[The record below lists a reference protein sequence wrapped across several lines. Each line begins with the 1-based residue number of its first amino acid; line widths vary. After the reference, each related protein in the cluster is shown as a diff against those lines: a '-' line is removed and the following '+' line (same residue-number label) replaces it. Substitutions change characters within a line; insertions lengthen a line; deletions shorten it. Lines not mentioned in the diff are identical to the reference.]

1 MFNNYFEQVRKAPQ
15 TAITTL
21 DRHHE
26 QEEASMAKSDDTRAK
41 ITETAI
47 ESFRERGYDL
57 TTIRLIADE
66 AGISVGN
73 AYYYFPTKNHL
84 VQELYLRVQGD
95 HLERVH
101 AAFGTSTDIAKR
113 LEIALLCGL
122 DATAPFHDSAA
133 GFLAAAI
140 APTSAVSPFGSDA
153 AVPRAM
159 AIRVFEEVVEGSTNA
174 IPSELKQQL
183 PELLWLAYMGLT
195 LFWVYD
201 TSEGQGKSRAL
212 ATGASKLFGTVLPL
226 ARLPFARG
234 LVSQLLDLIRSARG
248 ETPNP

>member
-1 MFNNYFEQVRKAPQ
+1 
-15 TAITTL
+15 
-21 DRHHE
+21 
-26 QEEASMAKSDDTRAK
+26 MAKSDDTRAK

-47 ESFRERGYDL
+47 ASFRERGYDQ
-57 TTIRLIADE
+57 TTIRLIADQ

-95 HLERVH
+95 HLERAQ
-101 AAFGTSTDIAKR
+101 AAFGSSTDVAHR
-113 LEIALLCGL
+113 LEVALLSGL
-122 DATAPFHDSAA
+122 DATGPYHDSAP

-140 APTSAVSPFGSDA
+140 APTSAVSPFGADA
-153 AVPRAM
+153 AEPRAM
-159 AIRVFEEVVEGSTNA
+159 AIQVFQEVVDGSTNA
-174 IPSELKQQL
+174 IPADLKREL

-201 TSEGQGKSRAL
+201 NSEGQARSRTL
-212 ATGASKLFGTVLPL
+212 ARGASKLFGAVLPL

-234 LVSQLLDLIRSARG
+234 IVNQALDLIRAAR
-248 ETPNP
+248 N

>member
-1 MFNNYFEQVRKAPQ
+1 
-15 TAITTL
+15 
-21 DRHHE
+21 
-26 QEEASMAKSDDTRAK
+26 MAKSDDTRAK

-47 ESFRERGYDL
+47 ESFRERGYDQ
-57 TTIRLIADE
+57 TTIRLIADQ

-95 HLERVH
+95 HLERAQ
-101 AAFGTSTDIAKR
+101 AAFGSSTDVAHR
-113 LEIALLCGL
+113 LEVALLSGL
-122 DATAPFHDSAA
+122 DATGPYHDSAP

-140 APTSAVSPFGSDA
+140 APTSAVSPFGADA
-153 AVPRAM
+153 AEPRAM
-159 AIRVFEEVVEGSTNA
+159 AIQVFQEVVDGSTNA
-174 IPSELKQQL
+174 IPADLKREL

-201 TSEGQGKSRAL
+201 NSEGQARSRTL
-212 ATGASKLFGTVLPL
+212 ARGASKLLGAVLPL

-234 LVSQLLDLIRSARG
+234 IVNQALDLIRAAR
-248 ETPNP
+248 N

>member
-1 MFNNYFEQVRKAPQ
+1 M
-15 TAITTL
+15 
-21 DRHHE
+21 
-26 QEEASMAKSDDTRAK
+26 SKSDDTRAK

-47 ESFRERGYDL
+47 ESFRERGYDQ
-57 TTIRLIADE
+57 TTIRLIAEE

-101 AAFGTSTDIAKR
+101 AEFGASTDIAKR
-113 LEIALLCGL
+113 LEVALLCGM
-122 DATAPFHDSAA
+122 DATGPYHDSAA

-140 APTSAVSPFGSDA
+140 SPTSAVSPFGADSA
-153 AVPRAM
+153 GPRAM
-159 AIRVFEEVVEGSTNA
+159 AIEVFQEVVDGSTNA
-174 IPSELKQQL
+174 IPVDLKRQL

-195 LFWVYD
+195 LYWVYD
-201 TSEGQGKSRAL
+201 TSEGQAKSRAL
-212 ATGASKLFGTVLPL
+212 AKGVARLIGTVLPL

-234 LVSQLLDLIRSARG
+234 PVNQVLELIRTAR
-248 ETPNP
+248 P

>member
-1 MFNNYFEQVRKAPQ
+1 
-15 TAITTL
+15 
-21 DRHHE
+21 
-26 QEEASMAKSDDTRAK
+26 MAKSDDTRAK
-41 ITETAI
+41 ITHTAI
-47 ESFRERGYDL
+47 ESFRERGYDQ

-95 HLERVH
+95 HLARVRNG
-101 AAFGTSTDIAKR
+101 FGSSTDIAKR
-113 LEIALLCGL
+113 LEVALVTGL
-122 DATAPFHDSAA
+122 DATGPFHDSAP

-140 APTSAVSPFGSDA
+140 SPTSAVSPFGADA
-153 AVPRAM
+153 AGSRAM
-159 AIRVFEEVVEGSTNA
+159 AIEVFQEVVDGSTNT
-174 IPSELKQQL
+174 IPADLKRQL

-201 TSEGQGKSRAL
+201 NSEGQAKSRAL
-212 ATGASKLFGTVLPL
+212 ARGAAALFGTLLPL

-234 LVSQLLDLIRSARG
+234 PLNQLLDLIRTARA
-248 ETPNP
+248 

>member
-1 MFNNYFEQVRKAPQ
+1 
-15 TAITTL
+15 
-21 DRHHE
+21 
-26 QEEASMAKSDDTRAK
+26 MAKSDDTRAK

-47 ESFRERGYDL
+47 ESFRERGYDQ

-95 HLERVH
+95 HLDRVH
-101 AAFGTSTDIAKR
+101 AAIDSSTDIAKR
-113 LEIALLCGL
+113 LEIALLTGL
-122 DATAPFHDSAA
+122 DATGPYHDSAP

-140 APTSAVSPFGSDA
+140 SPTSAVSPFGADA
-153 AVPRAM
+153 AGSRAL
-159 AIRVFEEVVEGSTNA
+159 AIQVFQEVVDGSTNA
-174 IPSELKQQL
+174 IPTELKRQL

-201 TSEGQGKSRAL
+201 NSEGQGKSRTL
-212 ATGASKLFGTVLPL
+212 ARAACKLFGTVLPL

-234 LVSQLLDLIRSARG
+234 PLNELLQLIRTARS
-248 ETPNP
+248 

>member
-1 MFNNYFEQVRKAPQ
+1 
-15 TAITTL
+15 
-21 DRHHE
+21 
-26 QEEASMAKSDDTRAK
+26 MAKSDQTRAK
-41 ITETAI
+41 ITETAMA
-47 ESFRERGYDL
+47 SFRERGYDQ

-101 AAFGTSTDIAKR
+101 ASFGSSTDIAKR
-113 LEIALLCGL
+113 LEVALLCGL
-122 DATAPFHDSAA
+122 DATGPYHDSAA

-140 APTSAVSPFGSDA
+140 APTSAVSPFGPDA
-153 AVPRAM
+153 AEPRAM
-159 AIRVFEEVVEGSTNA
+159 AIQVFQEVVDGCTNA
-174 IPSELKQQL
+174 IPADLKRQL

-201 TSEGQGKSRAL
+201 SSEGQSRSRAL
-212 ATGASKLFGTVLPL
+212 ARGASKLFGTVLPL

-234 LVSQLLDLIRSARG
+234 PLNQLLDLIRTARS
-248 ETPNP
+248 

>member
-1 MFNNYFEQVRKAPQ
+1 
-15 TAITTL
+15 
-21 DRHHE
+21 
-26 QEEASMAKSDDTRAK
+26 MAKSDDTRAK

-47 ESFRERGYDL
+47 QSFRERGYDQ

-95 HLERVH
+95 HLRRVH
-101 AAFGTSTDIAKR
+101 ASFGSSTDIAKR
-113 LEIALLCGL
+113 LEVALLCGL
-122 DATAPFHDSAA
+122 DATGPYHDSAA

-140 APTSAVSPFGSDA
+140 SPTSAVSPFGPDA
-153 AVPRAM
+153 AEPRAM
-159 AIRVFEEVVEGSTNA
+159 AIQVFQEVVDGSANA
-174 IPSELKQQL
+174 IPADLKRQL

-201 TSEGQGKSRAL
+201 GSEGQTRSRAL
-212 ATGASKLFGTVLPL
+212 ARGASKLLGTLLPL
-226 ARLPFARG
+226 TRLPFARG
-234 LVSQLLDLIRSARG
+234 PLNQLLDLIRATRA
-248 ETPNP
+248 

>member
-1 MFNNYFEQVRKAPQ
+1 V
-15 TAITTL
+15 
-21 DRHHE
+21 
-26 QEEASMAKSDDTRAK
+26 AKSDDTRAK

-47 ESFRERGYDL
+47 ESFRERGYDH

-84 VQELYLRVQGD
+84 VQELYLRVQSD
-95 HLERVH
+95 HLVRVH
-101 AAFGTSTDIAKR
+101 ATFGASTDIAKR
-113 LEIALLCGL
+113 LEVALLCGL
-122 DATAPFHDSAA
+122 DATGPYHDSAA

-140 APTSAVSPFGSDA
+140 APTSAVSPFGPDA
-153 AVPRAM
+153 AEPRAM
-159 AIRVFEEVVEGSTNA
+159 AIQVFQEVVDGSANA
-174 IPSELKQQL
+174 IPADLKRQL

-201 TSEGQGKSRAL
+201 RSEGQAKSRAL
-212 ATGASKLFGTVLPL
+212 AKGASKLFGTVLPL

-234 LVSQLLDLIRSARG
+234 PLNQLLTLIRAARS
-248 ETPNP
+248 